1 MRTRITATSL
11 VLGVVAAVLA
21 GLAIADASRSGGAAS
36 PRTKLTIIAP
46 ADPGGGW
53 DGFAREAQQALRENG
68 VVNQVQ
74 VMNIPGAGGTIGLG
88 QFVKMEDRRDVLLV
102 TGAVMVGGV
111 IMSDSAATIAD
122 TTPVARLANDYNALV
137 VPADSPYETLDDLVE
152 AWQQNPRGIGV
163 AGGSLGGIDHLL
175 AGLLADEIDIDP
187 ADVNY
192 IAYAGGAEAVNALRS
207 NSADIGISG
216 YDDFADQIEAGDL
229 RALAIS
235 SPDRLE
241 GIDIPT
247 FIEQGYELEVAN
259 WRGLLAPPGLDDQ
272 TRAELI
278 AIVEEM
284 RDTADWA
291 DAVDRNNWI
300 DEFVTGEDFDAFLD
314 EETARIDRIMEEL
327 GL

>member
-1 MRTRITATSL
+1 MRTRVTVTSV

-21 GLAIADASRSGGAAS
+21 TLAIADASRSGGAAS

-88 QFVKMEDRRDVLLV
+88 QFVKMEGRHDVLLV
-102 TGAVMVGGV
+102 TGAVMVGGI
-111 IMSDSAATIAD
+111 IMSDSDATIQD
-122 TTPVARLANDYNALV
+122 TTPIAQLANDYNAIV
-137 VPADSPYETLDDLVE
+137 VPADSPYETLDDLIA
-152 AWQQNPRGIGV
+152 AWQENPRGTGI

-175 AGLLADEIDIDP
+175 AGLLADEVGIDP

-207 NSADIGISG
+207 NSADVGISG
-216 YDDFADQIEAGDL
+216 YDDFSDQIEAGEL
-229 RALAIS
+229 RPLAIS
-235 SPDRLE
+235 SADRLP

-247 FIEQGYELEVAN
+247 LIEQGYDVEVAN
-259 WRGLLAPPGLDDQ
+259 WRGLLAPPGIDDA

-284 RDTADWA
+284 RDTPEWE
-291 DAVDRNNWI
+291 DAVDRNNWL
-300 DEFVTGEDFDAFLD
+300 DEFAGGDDFDAFLD
-314 EETARIDRIMEEL
+314 EETARIERIMEEL